1 MMTQLIAP
9 PEFET
14 KITPEKIKTSKSIGF
29 GLHLRAKF
37 TFILAVGVFG
47 RGAKYP
53 AVAQRMYSTHRFT
66 ETYRDD
72 KGNTRQR
79 EVLDDVSAR
88 NRLDNVM
95 KGNDKPLIQRELDF
109 LALCFSRVFGQDA
122 IEALDPEVL
131 RAGTL
136 DQVLRQLS
144 GVKIKVNWSGAD
156 PIMVLKSL
164 AASSPV
170 GFEPQIVATKNLRW
184 MDLEDGNEP
193 DRITSETI
201 LPVKTEFVLEIDAGV
216 AKDRPLVLNFIEDR
230 EETTADGRPVRAQL
244 LPLPIRKEDGYGN
257 WRISKRGR
265 PFKMGSTPGRYGFC
279 AISGAG
285 LALHNIHGSENVRKP
300 LTNTELQT
308 IAAELL
314 AQAATSTPALVGV
327 STYRLVTPDG
337 ARNLPKSRGA

>member
-1 MMTQLIAP
+1 MTTMDIAP

-14 KITPEKIKTSKSIGF
+14 KITPEEIKASKSIGF

-37 TFILAVGVFG
+37 TFVLAVGVFG

-53 AVAQRMYSTHRFT
+53 AVARRMYATHRFT

-72 KGNTRQR
+72 EGNTRQR

-109 LALCFSRVFGQDA
+109 LALCFARVFGHDA
-122 IEALDPEVL
+122 IDALDPELL

-136 DQVLRQLS
+136 EQVLRQLS
-144 GVKIKVNWSGAD
+144 GVQIRIDWSGAD

-164 AASSPV
+164 AASSPI
-170 GFEPQIVATKNLRW
+170 GIEPQIVSGKGLRW
-184 MDLEDGNEP
+184 MDLEDGCQP
-193 DRITSETI
+193 VSVASETI
-201 LPVKTEFVLEIDAGV
+201 LPVKSEFVLEIDAEV
-216 AKDRPLVLNFIEDR
+216 AKDRPLVINFIEDR
-230 EETTADGRPVRAQL
+230 EETTADGRPVRAQI

-265 PFKMGSTPGRYGFC
+265 PFMMGNTPGRYGFC

-285 LALHNIHGSENVRKP
+285 LALHNAHGSGNLRKP
-300 LTNTELQT
+300 LTNSELQN

-337 ARNLPKSRGA
+337 A